1 MSRNNV
7 KVIDMR
13 IHPGD
18 SGFLIDDGNT
28 AILIDSGYGFTGYA
42 MAERLKEYLGS
53 RPLDFIFL
61 THSHYDHA
69 LGSAY
74 ILEYYPQAT
83 VVAGAYAASIFRRAG
98 ALRKMEE
105 LDRSIAAISGVKDY
119 PFLGDKLRVDIEV
132 NDGDI
137 IKAGALSFV
146 VMDLPGHTKCSVGF
160 YCPEEA
166 MLIATETLGIY
177 DGGEVILPSFLIGC
191 ASTIASIDRALA
203 LKIDR
208 LLIPHLG
215 DLEEVRTRFY
225 LDNIRRRSLESMEE
239 FAAALREG
247 KSPDEIAREYIK
259 RYRKGYVE
267 KIYPPEAMLLNTT
280 LMIERV
286 GTEFG
291 ITGN

>member
-1 MSRNNV
+1 MSRENV
-7 KVIDMR
+7 KVTDMR

-18 SGFLIDDGNT
+18 SGFLIDDGKT
-28 AILIDSGYGFTGYA
+28 AILIDSGYGFTGFR
-42 MAERLKEYLGS
+42 MAEKIKEYLGE

-74 ILEYYPQAT
+74 ILESYPNAT

-105 LDRSIAAISGVKDY
+105 LDRSIAEISGVTDY
-119 PFLGDKLRVDIEV
+119 PFLGERLRVDIEV

-137 IKAGALSFV
+137 VKAGDLTFA

-160 YCPEEA
+160 YCPEES

-177 DGGEVILPSFLIGC
+177 DGGEVILPSFLV
-191 ASTIASIDRALA
+191 SFENTINSIDRALA

-215 DLEEVRTRFY
+215 DLEEERTRFY
-225 LDNIRRRSLESMEE
+225 LDNMRRRSVESAEE
-239 FAAALREG
+239 YAAALREG
-247 KSPDEIAREYIK
+247 KTTEEIATDYIR

-267 KIYPPEAMLLNTT
+267 KIYPPEAMMLNTT
-280 LMIERV
+280 LMIDRIGV
-286 GTEFG
+286 EFG
-291 ITGN
+291 IK

>member
-1 MSRNNV
+1 MSRENV
-7 KVIDMR
+7 KVTDMR

-18 SGFLIDDGNT
+18 SGFLIDDGKT
-28 AILIDSGYGFTGYA
+28 AILIDSGYGFTGLC
-42 MAERLKEYLGS
+42 MAQKIKDYLGE

-74 ILEYYPQAT
+74 ILETYPNAT
-83 VVAGAYAASIFRRAG
+83 VVAGTYAASIFRRAG

-105 LDRSIAAISGVKDY
+105 LDRSIAAISGTTDY

-132 NDGDI
+132 NDGDV
-137 IKAGALSFV
+137 IKAGDLTFA

-177 DGGEVILPSFLIGC
+177 DGGEVILPSFLV
-191 ASTIASIDRALA
+191 SFENTLASIDRALA

-215 DLEEVRTRFY
+215 DLEEERTRFY
-225 LDNIRRRSLESMEE
+225 LDNIRRRSVESAEE
-239 FAAALREG
+239 YAAALREG
-247 KSPDEIAREYIK
+247 KSTEEIATDYIK

-267 KIYPPEAMLLNTT
+267 KIYPPEAMMLNTT
-280 LMIERV
+280 LMIDRI

-291 ITGN
+291 IK